1 MTKVIHFLRKPNQIA
16 FSIENV
22 FQTIRSEFPEDI
34 DVHVHK
40 CNYPSKGIWR
50 RVFEAI
56 RAAWNQGD
64 VNHVTGD
71 VHFLTYFM
79 RRRRTI
85 LTIHDCVSLER
96 LSGIKYWTLWF
107 FWYWLPSRRSA
118 AITVISDSTKKELQ
132 RHIGSD
138 NYRIVVIPNCV
149 SPDYQFVP
157 KPFDA
162 TCPRIL
168 QVGTTKNKNI
178 DRVATALRGI
188 TCKLVIVG
196 KLSND
201 QVECLEQ
208 NEIHYENHVGISHNE
223 MVKQYALADVVMF
236 ASLYEGFGLPIIE
249 ANAIGRPVIA
259 SNLYSMPEVGGNAA
273 CYVDPFS
280 VESIKDAVM
289 KISNDSEYRSSLI
302 ENGLNNAKR
311 FSAKSIALL
320 YADLYRS
327 LLTRP

>member
-22 FQTIRSEFPEDI
+22 FQTIRSELPEDI
-34 DVHVHK
+34 DVQVHK
-40 CNYPSKGIWR
+40 CNHPSRGIWR

-64 VNHVTGD
+64 INHVTGD

-132 RHIGSD
+132 KHLRSA
-138 NYRIVVIPNCV
+138 NYRIEVIPNCV
-149 SPDYQFVP
+149 SPDFQFVP
-157 KPFDA
+157 KPFAAD
-162 TCPRIL
+162 CPRIL

-178 DRVATALRGI
+178 ERVASALRGI
-188 TCKLVIVG
+188 SCKLVIIG
-196 KLSND
+196 RLSSEQID
-201 QVECLEQ
+201 CLEK
-208 NEIHYENHVGISHNE
+208 NEISYENHVGISQSE

-249 ANAIGRPVIA
+249 ANATGRPVIA
-259 SNLYSMPEVGGNAA
+259 SNLYSMPDVGGNAA
-273 CYVDPFS
+273 YYIDPFS
-280 VESIKDAVM
+280 VESIRNAV
-289 KISNDSEYRSSLI
+289 INIFGDSQHRSMLI
-302 ENGLNNAKR
+302 ENGLSNAKR
-311 FSAKSIALL
+311 FSAKSIARL

-327 LLTRP
+327 LLPSP

>member
-311 FSAKSIALL
+311 FSAKTIALL

>member
-40 CNYPSKGIWR
+40 CIYPSKGIWR

-79 RRRRTI
+79 RRHRTL

-196 KLSND
+196 KLSSE

-249 ANAIGRPVIA
+249 ANATGRPVIA

-280 VESIKDAVM
+280 VDSIKDAVM
-289 KISNDSEYRSSLI
+289 KISNDSAYRSSLI